1 MAWRQDG
8 PKQRSA
14 VPVVPSLPA
23 LRLPAA
29 LERPWQRFRSGR
41 SPLLPQRLR
50 TGAAL
55 VLAFGVWLLR
65 PLPLLRQLP
74 GWVVGALLLWAL
86 IELALLAWRPR
97 RWR

>member
-8 PKQRSA
+8 PLQWLA
-14 VPVVPSLPA
+14 VPFPTPPA
-23 LRLPAA
+23 LRLPPA
-29 LERPWQRFRSGR
+29 LERPWQRFCAGR

-50 TGAAL
+50 TGLAA
-55 VLAFGVWLLR
+55 VLALSVWLLR

-86 IELALLAWRPR
+86 AELALLTWRPR

>member
-1 MAWRQDG
+1 MARRQDG
-8 PKQRSA
+8 PQQRPA
-14 VPVVPSLPA
+14 VPFPPLPA
-23 LRLPAA
+23 LRLPPA

-55 VLAFGVWLLR
+55 VLALGVWLLR

-74 GWVVGALLLWAL
+74 GWVVGGLLLWAL
-86 IELALLAWRPR
+86 IELTLLTWRPR
-97 RWR
+97 R

>member
-8 PKQRSA
+8 GLQRPA
-14 VPVVPSLPA
+14 VPLPSLTA
-23 LRLPAA
+23 LRLPPA
-29 LERPWQRFRSGR
+29 LERPWQRLRAGR

-50 TGAAL
+50 SAVAA
-55 VLAFGVWLLR
+55 VLAIGVWLLR

-74 GWVVGALLLWAL
+74 GWVVGLLLLWAL
-86 IELALLAWRPR
+86 VELAWLAWWPR

>member
-8 PKQRSA
+8 GLQRPA
-14 VPVVPSLPA
+14 VPLSALTV
-23 LRLPAA
+23 LRLPLA
-29 LERPWQRFRSGR
+29 LERSWKRLSAGR

-50 TGAAL
+50 STVAAAL
-55 VLAFGVWLLR
+55 ALGVWLLR

-74 GWVVGALLLWAL
+74 GWVVGMLLLWAL
-86 IELALLAWRPR
+86 VELAWLAWWPR